1 MIGALAGAALGIAGT
16 AIAANDTGGDAE
28 YGIGLA
34 IGGSVG
40 AGLGAWLGFRST
52 EVEWDPLPLYGP
64 MYDDP
69 PVDHD

>member
-1 MIGALAGAALGIAGT
+1 MFDFTGRTVLVTGAAAGIG
-16 AIAANDTGGDAE
+16 
-28 YGIGLA
+28 YGI
-34 IGGSVG
+34 
-40 AGLGAWLGFRST
+40 T